1 METIRKKAR
10 LPLLES
16 CSFNGYDAAS
26 LMKDTAKLRK
36 IITKR
41 GTLEILIPL
50 CCTTDPVRYLKF
62 KQTLKGM
69 SSKTLAARLKDLQK
83 SGISERRAYNEIPP
97 RVEYRLTKKGQE
109 LVESVINLL
118 QWMKKWSNQT

>member
-1 METIRKKAR
+1 METNRKKGR
-10 LPLLES
+10 LPLLEG

-36 IITKR
+36 IITRR

-62 KQTLKGM
+62 RKTLKGM
-69 SSKTLAARLKDLQK
+69 SSRTLAARLKDLQK
-83 SGISERRAYNEIPP
+83 SGILERRAYNEIPP

-118 QWMKKWSNQT
+118 QWMKKWSNQI